1 MKCIIMLATE
11 DARRNTAPVDSPKPL
26 KAVAAILPDGEADFL
41 QKVGRRVRE
50 LREARSLTRRSL
62 ALQADVSERYLGQLE
77 TGEGNISIMLLR
89 RVALALQVHIGELL
103 ETETDGRERGLIR
116 RLMQQIPRHRIPDLL
131 VRLERE
137 VGTERE
143 TRRNRIALIGL
154 RGAGKSTLGVQL
166 AQELKVPFVEMDR
179 EIESESGLPLSELF
193 SLYGQSGYRRFE
205 GRCLTR
211 IVKEYPQ
218 AVIAVGGG
226 VVSET
231 GTYEFLLANCFTV
244 WLKASP
250 SEHMQRVVAQG
261 DMRPMAESQEAME
274 DLKRILAG
282 RESQYRKANE
292 IVDTSGLTA
301 AASFARLRD
310 AVARP

>member
-1 MKCIIMLATE
+1 M
-11 DARRNTAPVDSPKPL
+11 DSPKPL
-26 KAVAAILPDGEADFL
+26 KAVAAILPDEEADFL

-62 ALQADVSERYLGQLE
+62 ALKADVSERYLGQLE

-89 RVALALQVHIGELL
+89 RVALALQLQVGELL
-103 ETETDGRERGLIR
+103 ETETGQREQGLVR
-116 RLMQQIPRHRIPDLL
+116 RLLQRLPRHRIPDLL
-131 VRLERE
+131 ARLERE
-137 VGTERE
+137 AGSERE
-143 TRRNRIALIGL
+143 TRRQRIALIGL
-154 RGAGKSTLGVQL
+154 RGAGKSTLGGQL
-166 AQELKVPFVEMDR
+166 ARELKVPFVEMDR

-193 SLYGQSGYRRFE
+193 SLYGPSGYRRFE

-211 IVKEYPQ
+211 IVKEYPK

-226 VVSET
+226 IVSES

-261 DMRPMAESQEAME
+261 DMRPMADSSEAME

-282 RESQYRKANE
+282 RESQYRKADDV
-292 IVDTSGLTA
+292 VDTSGQTEE
-301 AASFARLRD
+301 ASIARLRES
-310 AVARP
+310 VARP